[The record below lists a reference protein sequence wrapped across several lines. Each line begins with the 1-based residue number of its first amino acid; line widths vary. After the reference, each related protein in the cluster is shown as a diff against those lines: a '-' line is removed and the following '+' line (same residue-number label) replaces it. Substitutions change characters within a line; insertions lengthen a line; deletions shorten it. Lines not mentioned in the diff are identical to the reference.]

1 MAFWSGKKNKV
12 EPLAQDGAEQSKS
25 EQSWTLQNNVNEK
38 TSSATTNVEEL
49 DEQQGSTSNKVI
61 CKREKIVPAGL
72 TLTGHVSFDSAVKIE
87 GHINGELFSASTV
100 TVALM
105 GELSG
110 TLEADVFDVY
120 GKVNGELR
128 ARNKI
133 ILRNGAEVVAK
144 VISPK
149 LEIEEGAYLEGECQI

>member
-12 EPLAQDGAEQSKS
+12 EDSAEQSKS
-25 EQSWTLQNNVNEK
+25 EQSWTLHNNVNEK
-38 TSSATTNVEEL
+38 ASSAATNVEEI
-49 DEQQGSTSNKVI
+49 DEQQGFASNKI
-61 CKREKIVPAGL
+61 ACKREKVVPAGL
-72 TLTGHVSFDSAVKIE
+72 TLTGHVSFDSPVKIE
-87 GHINGELFSASTV
+87 GQINGELFSASTV
-100 TVALM
+100 IVDLT
-105 GELSG
+105 GEISG
-110 TLEADVFDVY
+110 TLEANVFDVY